1 MLPLGE
7 FPIAAR
13 RQVRGIIT
21 DVDGT
26 LTTDGKITAT
36 ALAALE
42 RARAAGLTVIAVTGA
57 AAGTCDAMA
66 RTWPVDA
73 VVGESGGFVF
83 RLHPD
88 SGRMVHLHILARDER
103 RAHWAQYEKVLE
115 AIIAEVPGAAL
126 AADQAYR
133 ETDLAIDHAQDVAPL
148 GEEAVAQIVSIMEA
162 AGMTATYSN
171 IHVNGWLGPYDKL
184 TTTCLVLRELYKA
197 DASDQDER
205 ARWMYLG
212 DSPNDAP
219 LFEFFP
225 HSVGVAN
232 VRDFGDRIDAKPT
245 YVTEGASGAGFAE
258 AVDAVLAAQSGAD
271 ATA

>member
-1 MLPLGE
+1 MKPLGDLSE
-7 FPIAAR
+7 NAR
-13 RQVRGIIT
+13 RDIRGIIT

-26 LTTDGKITAT
+26 LTTEGKVTST

-42 RARAAGLTVIAVTGA
+42 RARMAGLKVVAVTGA

-73 VVGESGGFVF
+73 VIGESGGFVF

-88 SGRMVHLHILARDER
+88 TGRMVHLHILARDER

-115 AIIAEVPGAAL
+115 TIIAEVPGAAL

-133 ETDLAIDHAQDVAPL
+133 ETDLAIDHAQDVAAL
-148 GEEAVAQIVSIMEA
+148 DQEQVLKIVSIMEA

-184 TTTCLVLRELYKA
+184 TTTCLVLRELFKA
-197 DASDQDER
+197 DVSDEGER
-205 ARWMYLG
+205 ARWLYLG

-232 VRDFGDRIDAKPT
+232 VAEFAGRLDAEPAF
-245 YVTEGASGAGFAE
+245 VTAGPSGEGFAE
-258 AVDAVLAAQSGAD
+258 AVDAVISARGG
-271 ATA
+271 